1 MSFSK
6 FIRCAKINIKT
17 GVYSLRTQ
25 VG

>member
-6 FIRCAKINIKT
+6 FTRCAKINIKT

>member
-1 MSFSK
+1 LLSLQDAQKS
-6 FIRCAKINIKT
+6 NIKT